1 MHALIED
8 VNSLIYKTVFFFQ
21 GILSGLCLL
30 QVLVLNLSKTSFSDQ
45 IARIDQC
52 IRIASFVSA
61 FGSFYVFLAALRR
74 NRGLT
79 KLVEINEHRKFY
91 LQSIIALVVYML
103 CYLFVVVAHES
114 AIRYNIDPVANDKS
128 YTTWNALAFV
138 YTAFSIIGWIV
149 AVNGASSPS

>member
-74 NRGLT
+74 STRDG
-79 KLVEINEHRKFY
+79 
-91 LQSIIALVVYML
+91 
-103 CYLFVVVAHES
+103 
-114 AIRYNIDPVANDKS
+114 
-128 YTTWNALAFV
+128 
-138 YTAFSIIGWIV
+138 
-149 AVNGASSPS
+149 

>member
-1 MHALIED
+1 MHTLIEN
-8 VNSLIYKTVFFFQ
+8 VNGLIYKTVFFFQ

-74 NRGLT
+74 STMVLR
-79 KLVEINEHRKFY
+79 
-91 LQSIIALVVYML
+91 
-103 CYLFVVVAHES
+103 
-114 AIRYNIDPVANDKS
+114 
-128 YTTWNALAFV
+128 
-138 YTAFSIIGWIV
+138 
-149 AVNGASSPS
+149 